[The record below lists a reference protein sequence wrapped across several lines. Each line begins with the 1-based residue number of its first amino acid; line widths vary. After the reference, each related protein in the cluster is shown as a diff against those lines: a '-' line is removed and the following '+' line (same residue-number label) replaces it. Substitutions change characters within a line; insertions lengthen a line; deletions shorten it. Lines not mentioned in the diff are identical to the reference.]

1 MGSEFIEKAAPTF
14 KKSWDRARVDL
25 ATATLFTKTPAS
37 TARTA
42 TADILC
48 NALPEIG
55 ENLIVPAPR
64 SGAHCKAGQYGRSKN
79 HSPCAGSPRGGQCL
93 LRDRQRDC
101 RTGLPHSTGRGYFP
115 MLTKSEVRVRTNARN
130 KIMQMP
136 PNPRHLWHD
145 PDRNIDSLGCRTCP
159 EFAVCG
165 GLRPRIP
172 FFDCLQFCCGNPPNC
187 DRVCR
192 NNPSFVDRVREV
204 ENIQFTKLCHVPHDS
219 LHQLYHPLFRLS
231 ITVRS
236 RLTPMSSKT
245 VALPLYKMF
254 DRRTGAI
261 RYSSRAALASAFGLA
276 HNTNVLL
283 TGTDRDRPLERW
295 WALGENPR
303 LSVIRAMK
311 QAGILLATTPNYSL
325 FIDRPRWDDLHAMKR
340 IVIVH
345 EEFLRLGLP
354 AALHVNGR
362 TEDDFRRWA
371 DFVGPRKE
379 ITHLAYE
386 FTTGTGLGR
395 PATIATLIGWRNSPP
410 PSDAHFTLSCAVGS
424 E

>member
-1 MGSEFIEKAAPTF
+1 
-14 KKSWDRARVDL
+14 
-25 ATATLFTKTPAS
+25 
-37 TARTA
+37 
-42 TADILC
+42 
-48 NALPEIG
+48 
-55 ENLIVPAPR
+55 
-64 SGAHCKAGQYGRSKN
+64 
-79 HSPCAGSPRGGQCL
+79 
-93 LRDRQRDC
+93 
-101 RTGLPHSTGRGYFP
+101 
-115 MLTKSEVRVRTNARN
+115 MLTRSEGRFRANARG
-130 KIMQMP
+130 KITEAP

-145 PDRNIDSLGCRTCP
+145 PDLNIDSLGCRACP

-172 FFDCLQFCCGNPPNC
+172 FFECLQFCCDNPLNC

-204 ENIQFTKLCHVPHDS
+204 GTFDLQ
-219 LHQLYHPLFRLS
+219 
-231 ITVRS
+231 TVRRAPRLAAPIIPLVVPVVYHRTS
-236 RLTPMSSKT
+236 RLTPISSKT

-254 DRRTGAI
+254 NRRTGAI
-261 RYSSRAALASAFGLA
+261 RYSSRAAVATAFGLA

-295 WALGENPR
+295 WGLGEKLR
-303 LSVIRAMK
+303 LPIIRAMK
-311 QAGILLATTPNYSL
+311 QAGVLLATTPNYSL

-340 IVIVH
+340 IAIVH

-371 DFVGPRKE
+371 AFVGPRDE

-386 FTTGTGLGR
+386 FTTGTARAGRQQLHAHWLAELATSVGR
-395 PATIATLIGWRNSPP
+395 PLHLILRGGVGVVPTLSEAFDRLTLLDTTSFIKTMMRQKAYSKADATLAWMQYPTKNGAPIDSLLESNLQTTETWM
-410 PSDAHFTLSCAVGS
+410 GS
-424 E
+424 LVSSSYPERSSVRR

>member
-1 MGSEFIEKAAPTF
+1 
-14 KKSWDRARVDL
+14 
-25 ATATLFTKTPAS
+25 
-37 TARTA
+37 
-42 TADILC
+42 
-48 NALPEIG
+48 
-55 ENLIVPAPR
+55 
-64 SGAHCKAGQYGRSKN
+64 
-79 HSPCAGSPRGGQCL
+79 
-93 LRDRQRDC
+93 
-101 RTGLPHSTGRGYFP
+101 
-115 MLTKSEVRVRTNARN
+115 MLTKSEAQGRTNGHN
-130 KIMQMP
+130 KIMQAP
-136 PNPRHLWHD
+136 PDPRHLWHD

-172 FFDCLQFCCGNPPNC
+172 FFECLQFCCGNPRSC

-204 ENIQFTKLCHVPHDS
+204 GTFDLQTVSRAARLATPTLPTVVPVV
-219 LHQLYHPLFRLS
+219 YHR
-231 ITVRS
+231 TS
-236 RLTPMSSKT
+236 RLTAMSSKT

-276 HNTNVLL
+276 HNTDVLL

-295 WALGENPR
+295 WALGENAR
-303 LSVIRAMK
+303 LTIIRAMK
-311 QAGILLATTPNYSL
+311 QAGIVLATTPNYSL

-340 IVIVH
+340 IAIVH

-371 DFVGPRKE
+371 AFVGPRHE

-386 FTTGTGLGR
+386 FTTGTAWAGRQQLHADWLAEFATTVGR
-395 PATIATLIGWRNSPP
+395 PLHLILRGGVGVASNLSKAFDRLTLLDTTTFIKTMMRQEAYSNGDSTLAWRQHPTKNGAPIDSLLE
-410 PSDAHFTLSCAVGS
+410 SNRQNVEMWLNGLLSFSYPERTSARQ
-424 E
+424 

>member
-1 MGSEFIEKAAPTF
+1 
-14 KKSWDRARVDL
+14 
-25 ATATLFTKTPAS
+25 
-37 TARTA
+37 
-42 TADILC
+42 
-48 NALPEIG
+48 
-55 ENLIVPAPR
+55 
-64 SGAHCKAGQYGRSKN
+64 
-79 HSPCAGSPRGGQCL
+79 
-93 LRDRQRDC
+93 
-101 RTGLPHSTGRGYFP
+101 
-115 MLTKSEVRVRTNARN
+115 MLTKSEAKVRTNAHN
-130 KIMQMP
+130 KIMQAP
-136 PNPRHLWHD
+136 PDPRHLWHD

-172 FFDCLQFCCGNPPNC
+172 FFECLQLCCGNPLNC

-204 ENIQFTKLCHVPHDS
+204 GTFDLLTVSRAARLATPILPTVVPVV
-219 LHQLYHPLFRLS
+219 YHR
-231 ITVRS
+231 TS

-276 HNTNVLL
+276 HNADVLL

-295 WALGENPR
+295 WALGENAR
-303 LSVIRAMK
+303 LSIIRAMK
-311 QAGILLATTPNYSL
+311 QAGIVLATTPNYSL

-340 IVIVH
+340 IAIVH
-345 EEFLRLGLP
+345 EEFLRLDLP

-371 DFVGPRKE
+371 DFVGPRHE

-386 FTTGTGLGR
+386 FTTGTAWADRQQLHAHWLAELATTVGR
-395 PATIATLIGWRNSPP
+395 PLHLILRGGVGVASTLNKAFDCLTLLDTTTFIKTMMRQEAYSNGDSTLTWRQHPTKNGAPIDSLLE
-410 PSDAHFTLSCAVGS
+410 SNRQNVEMWLNDLLSSSYPERTSARQ
-424 E
+424 

>member
-1 MGSEFIEKAAPTF
+1 
-14 KKSWDRARVDL
+14 
-25 ATATLFTKTPAS
+25 
-37 TARTA
+37 
-42 TADILC
+42 
-48 NALPEIG
+48 
-55 ENLIVPAPR
+55 
-64 SGAHCKAGQYGRSKN
+64 
-79 HSPCAGSPRGGQCL
+79 
-93 LRDRQRDC
+93 
-101 RTGLPHSTGRGYFP
+101 
-115 MLTKSEVRVRTNARN
+115 MLTNAEAKVRTNTHN
-130 KIMQMP
+130 KIMQAQP
-136 PNPRHLWHD
+136 DPRHLWHD

-172 FFDCLQFCCGNPPNC
+172 FFECLQFCCGNPGSC

-204 ENIQFTKLCHVPHDS
+204 GTFDLQTVSRAARLASPFLPSVVPV
-219 LHQLYHPLFRLS
+219 LYHR
-231 ITVRS
+231 TS

-245 VALPLYKMF
+245 VALPLYRMF

-276 HNTNVLL
+276 HNTDVLL

-295 WALGENPR
+295 WALGENAR
-303 LSVIRAMK
+303 LSIIKAMK
-311 QAGILLATTPNYSL
+311 QAGILMATTPNYSL

-340 IVIVH
+340 IAIVH

-371 DFVGPRKE
+371 AFIGPRHE
-379 ITHLAYE
+379 ITHIAYE
-386 FTTGTGLGR
+386 LTTGTAWAGRQQLHADWLAELATAVGR
-395 PATIATLIGWRNSPP
+395 PLHLILRGGVGVTS
-410 PSDAHFTLSCAVGS
+410 TLSEAFDRLTLLDTTSFIKTMMRQKAYAKEDHTLAWIQHPTKNGAPIDSLLESNCQKVEMWLNS
-424 E
+424 LVSSSYPERTSV